1 MSIEKIHLNLMSMKP
16 SINSDRD
23 IRVPDELLGKAII
36 SSPYGYVIN
45 DCRQKDNPIIFVNK
59 AFKEITGYEA
69 DDVLGKNCRLLLG
82 EDRRQESLERLQEA
96 IKNGY
101 RCTVVI
107 RNYKKNGSIFCNELT
122 FISSIKDQSGKEAY
136 RLWSLRD
143 ATDVAEQEMKT
154 ALLIHEKDERFSA
167 YMKNAKEAIWRIDFD
182 PPISIDAIES
192 IQVKAVFEGVFTEAN
207 DGVAD
212 IYGYE
217 KGEDICGRLLNEF
230 MEESNS
236 DNASQVADL
245 VRKRFHIENLITFE
259 KGRDDTTTVVLNN
272 ISPTMS
278 GNKVLYIWGTA
289 LNVTKLFKTQEHL
302 RKSEEKLANQKMV
315 LEETNIAL
323 KVLVGQIEIEKR
335 DLADRIMANIE
346 NIVLPSLE
354 KIRSNKGED
363 TYIEQHRI
371 ALEKLTTSF
380 GKKISDAQ
388 VKLSP
393 REKEVCG
400 LVRNGVVNKDIA
412 SMLKIAVHTVEKHRR
427 TVRKKLGITNKGI
440 NLHTYLNSL

>member
-1 MSIEKIHLNLMSMKP
+1 MSMKP
-16 SINSDRD
+16 SIKSDRN

-45 DCRQKDNPIIFVNK
+45 DCGQKDNPIIFVNR

-82 EDRRQESLERLQEA
+82 EDREQESLEKLQKA

-101 RCTVVI
+101 RCTVLI
-107 RNYKKNGSIFCNELT
+107 RNYKKNGSMFCNELT

-136 RLWSLRD
+136 RIWSLRD
-143 ATDVAEQEMKT
+143 ATDVVEQEKKT
-154 ALLIHEKDERFSA
+154 SLLIAEKDERFSA
-167 YMKNAKEAIWRIDFD
+167 YMKNAKEAIWRLDFD
-182 PPISIDAIES
+182 PPISIDAPEF
-192 IQVKAVFEGVFTEAN
+192 IQIKAVFEGVFTEAN
-207 DGVAD
+207 DGVAA

-217 KGEDICGRLLNEF
+217 KGEDICGRPLNEF

-236 DNASQVADL
+236 ENVSQIVDL
-245 VRKRFHIENLITFE
+245 VRKSFDIENLITFE
-259 KGRDDTTTVVLNN
+259 KARDNTTIVVLNN

-278 GNKVLYIWGTA
+278 GNRVLYIWGTA
-289 LNVTKLFKTQEHL
+289 LNVTELFNTQENL
-302 RKSEEKLANQKMV
+302 KKSEDKLANQKMA

-335 DLADRIMANIE
+335 DLQNRIMANIE
-346 NIVLPSLE
+346 NIIFPSLE
-354 KIRSNKGED
+354 KIRFNKGED
-363 TYIEQHRI
+363 AYIEQHRI
-371 ALEKLTTSF
+371 ALENLTSNF

-393 REKEVCG
+393 REKEICG
-400 LVRNGVVNKDIA
+400 LVRNGVVNKDIG

-427 TVRKKLGITNKGI
+427 TVRKKLGITNKGV